1 MAFKFEN
8 LKVWNRALNY
18 SEEIH
23 NLTLT
28 FPKEELYILT
38 SQIKRAADSVVLN
51 ISEGCTGQS
60 DKEYNRFI
68 GYSMRSCVEVVACLY
83 LGKKRKLINDSNF
96 ECLYKE
102 AEEIIKMLQGF
113 RKALLANSLKL

>member
-8 LKVWNRALNY
+8 LKVWNRALEY

-38 SQIKRAADSVVLN
+38 SQIK
-51 ISEGCTGQS
+51 
-60 DKEYNRFI
+60 
-68 GYSMRSCVEVVACLY
+68 
-83 LGKKRKLINDSNF
+83 
-96 ECLYKE
+96 
-102 AEEIIKMLQGF
+102 
-113 RKALLANSLKL
+113 